1 MSKTQQIPLSD
12 IYAERMSDFE
22 EALGIKEGRPEGDL
36 HVFILNHKLTKP
48 QKNSKGVYGGNL
60 AGQALLAAI
69 KTAPEG
75 FTPHSL
81 HSHFVKSVSDQQ
93 KVKWTVEE
101 VSNGKTFCNRSVKA
115 WQDKLIRYI
124 ANISL
129 TRTNSFKQAEREYY
143 DYEERQEKLKKEAAA
158 KGEEY
163 DPESEDAEPMKL
175 KPFSFQTPLPRWL
188 LEERK
193 EDMPVDKRSANRY
206 IYHKI
211 PHQFVSLEDTKYE
224 DRVPVTERK
233 MSFFVRLGDGS
244 LKIKDP
250 AFQFVGLGVL
260 LDSLFL
266 TRLARVLR
274 ISTVNLSK
282 TGHYFS
288 VSLDHVIYF
297 HDSEFDCT
305 QWVAFGFKAV
315 RLTNNRVLLEAEMY
329 NEAGQHVATII
340 QEGLVHFNGLEK
352 LAHL

>member
-1 MSKTQQIPLSD
+1 MVNLSD
-12 IYAERMSDFE
+12 IYAERMTDFE
-22 EALGIKEGRPEGDL
+22 DALGIKQVKPDGDT
-36 HVFILNHKLTKP
+36 HVFVSNHRLTKP
-48 QKNSKGVYGGNL
+48 SKKSKGVYGGNL

-69 KTAPEG
+69 RTAPEG

-81 HSHFVKSVSDQQ
+81 HSHFVKSVSDQHR
-93 KVKWTVEE
+93 VKWTVEE
-101 VSNGKTFCNRSVKA
+101 ISNGKTFCNRSVKA
-115 WQDKLIRYI
+115 WQDKQIRYI

-129 TRTNSFKQAEREYY
+129 TRKNCFRQSEREYY
-143 DYEERQEKLKKEAAA
+143 EYEERQEQKKKEAAA
-158 KGEEY
+158 RGEEY
-163 DPESEDAEPMKL
+163 DPDDDGEPIKS

-188 LEERK
+188 LEERR
-193 EDMPVDKRSANRY
+193 EDMAVDKRSANRY

-224 DRVPVTERK
+224 DKVPVTERK
-233 MSFFVRLGDGS
+233 MSFFVRLGDGN
-244 LKIKDP
+244 LKIKDS

-260 LDSLFL
+260 SDSLFL

-274 ISTVNLSK
+274 ISTVNLNQ

-288 VSLDHVIYF
+288 VSLDHIIYF
-297 HDSEFDCT
+297 HDSDFDCT

-315 RLTNNRVLLEAEMY
+315 RLINNRVLLEAEMY

-352 LAHL
+352 QAHL

>member
-1 MSKTQQIPLSD
+1 MI
-12 IYAERMSDFE
+12 DFE
-22 EALGIKEGRPEGDL
+22 DALGIHPGRPEGDA
-36 HVFILNHKLTKP
+36 HVFVLNHTLTKP
-48 QKNSKGVYGGNL
+48 QKRSKGVYGGNL

-69 KTAPEG
+69 KTVPEG

-81 HSHFVKSVSDQQ
+81 HSHFVKSVSDQHR
-93 KVKWTVEE
+93 VKWTVEE

-115 WQDKLIRYI
+115 WQNKSIRYI
-124 ANISL
+124 ANVSL
-129 TRTNSFKQAEREYY
+129 TRNNSFKQAEREYY
-143 DYEERQEKLKKEAAA
+143 DYEERIAKRKQEAAA
-158 KGEEY
+158 RGEEF
-163 DPESEDAEPMKL
+163 DPDDDDEPVKL
-175 KPFSFQTPLPRWL
+175 KPFSFQTPFPRWL
-188 LEERK
+188 QEERR
-193 EDMPVDKRSANRY
+193 EDMMVDKKSANRY

-233 MSFFVRLGDGS
+233 MSFFVRLGDGD

-260 LDSLFL
+260 SDSLFL
-266 TRLARVLR
+266 TRLARILR
-274 ISTVNLSK
+274 ISSVDLNRA
-282 TGHYFS
+282 GHYFS

-305 QWVAFGFKAV
+305 KWVGFGYKAV
-315 RLTNNRVLLEAEMY
+315 RLTNNRTLLEAEMY

-352 LAHL
+352 EVHL

>member
-1 MSKTQQIPLSD
+1 
-12 IYAERMSDFE
+12 MSDFE
-22 EALGIKEGRPEGDL
+22 EALGIKEVRPEGDI
-36 HVFILNHKLTKP
+36 HVFISNHKLTKP

-115 WQDKLIRYI
+115 WQDKSIRYI

-158 KGEEY
+158 RGEEY

-175 KPFSFQTPLPRWL
+175 KP
-188 LEERK
+188 
-193 EDMPVDKRSANRY
+193 Y

-224 DRVPVTERK
+224 DHVPVTERK

-260 LDSLFL
+260 SDSLFL

-274 ISTVNLSK
+274 ISTVNLNK

-352 LAHL
+352 SAHL